1 MKIQERLHHTRTRI
15 ASPLVMAATER
26 RSLSKPVIVTGI
38 GKGELVTITPSMFS
52 KLDVDPAY
60 QRGETSMINN
70 IVRALQAGGQIHDPV
85 TLCVRNGGDKLWV
98 VDGHQRVC
106 AFQQLK
112 MPFVAML
119 HKSASPES
127 EHSFFIALNSKRGLS
142 ANVIVKAWTGPI
154 GGIMRKANESLEH
167 PMYDRINFS
176 QAAAGT
182 RLAAS
187 SLVRALLAVVG
198 NEGSGRIEV
207 SLSKLDNAMAKSM
220 QKARVEHYL
229 RLIGKVCPSGTLPAL
244 VLRAIGS
251 VAHEQWEHEVK
262 MPSVKTIE
270 RLRLKQ
276 WAASVVLL
284 EKYQP
289 VLIDIVRK
297 MWR

>member
-1 MKIQERLHHTRTRI
+1 MSSSMTPTNMSSFAEWARTADAVRATTRKLR
-15 ASPLVMAATER
+15 
-26 RSLSKPVIVTGI
+26 
-38 GKGELVTITPSMFS
+38 
-52 KLDVDPAY
+52 KLDALAAYFGTLADADLPVAARLFAGGPFSRADQRVLSVGWSALTEAILERSGASGDDMGASY
-60 QRGETSMINN
+60 QRHADLGDVAAELIT
-70 IVRALQAGGQIHDPV
+70 RAPPDGRPLSLAG
-85 TLCVRNGGDKLWV
+85 LAA
-98 VDGHQRVC
+98 
-106 AFQQLK
+106 AFD
-112 MPFVAML
+112 
-119 HKSASPES
+119 E
-127 EHSFFIALNSKRGLS
+127 I
-142 ANVIVKAWTGPI
+142 
-154 GGIMRKANESLEH
+154 
-167 PMYDRINFS
+167 
-176 QAAAGT
+176 AGT
-182 RLAAS
+182 RGSNAKRA
-187 SLVRALLAVVG
+187 LVRALLAVVG